1 MTQRV
6 AGKYCWAIRLLPLRT
21 DNKVQ
26 SQQSESRERCST
38 AAKHNKKKTLF
49 MSALQAEARHASR
62 MQSLRTLAQLL
73 VAAVAAVASALT
85 IVSLWK

>member
-21 DNKVQ
+21 DNAMQ

>member
-6 AGKYCWAIRLLPLRT
+6 AGKYCWAIRLLPLLT
-21 DNKVQ
+21 ETQ
-26 SQQSESRERCST
+26 SQQSESMERCST

>member
-21 DNKVQ
+21 DNPQ
-26 SQQSESRERCST
+26 SQQSESRERCSS
-38 AAKHNKKKTLF
+38 AAKHNKQKTLF
-49 MSALQAEARHASR
+49 MSALQAEARHANR